1 MSGVKPT
8 KPSTPS
14 HDNVV
19 RVYFKGKCSH
29 CQQPFERSK
38 LVSVLTENW
47 PDFERDDLRLPILD
61 PEGNPKVK
69 LKLTPEYVAIPRV
82 VDYEESQQ
90 DLLEPLLQRRDN
102 DMKLHEK
109 AKEQL
114 DALREGRKK
123 EKPKI
128 LAEVMA

>member
-1 MSGVKPT
+1 
-8 KPSTPS
+8 
-14 HDNVV
+14 
-19 RVYFKGKCSH
+19 
-29 CQQPFERSK
+29 
-38 LVSVLTENW
+38 LVNVLTENW
-47 PDFERDDLRLPILD
+47 PDFERDDLSLAILD
-61 PEGNPKVK
+61 PEGNPKLK

-90 DLLEPLLQRRDN
+90 DLLEPLVQRRDN
-102 DMKLHEK
+102 DMKLHQK

-114 DALREGRKK
+114 DALREGKKK